1 MYTIISIGLNVLL
14 GYSGL
19 ISLGTAGFV
28 GLGAYMTG
36 LLMETLKLSYIT
48 TLFLSMIIPV
58 ALGIILGLVTLRMD
72 GIFLAIA
79 TLGIAEI
86 FRKHLKNLLILLV
99 DLVG

>member
-19 ISLGTAGFV
+19 ISLGTADL

-86 FRKHLKNLLILLV
+86 FRKTLKNLLILLV